1 MFHCMLHG
9 MLEYVTMEGQI
20 GEPRGYWLVLVPLP
34 KFAAKAAASNTNDVA
49 AVAFGPLPY
58 LYHTARAPRGR
69 ARCRERAIAM

>member
-1 MFHCMLHG
+1 MRHELTVVYSILGIVGMLHCMLHG

-49 AVAFGPLPY
+49 AAAFGPL
-58 LYHTARAPRGR
+58 AS
-69 ARCRERAIAM
+69 